1 MIPQAE
7 VKWFGSQIFWVVVFF
22 LLNYLVS
29 FVAFERL
36 RKKRISFKYF
46 LSMKTEQLESINREI
61 LLLESEV
68 HELKELEIKEKE
80 FIKNYLYEKMRR
92 ELDEKVLKARNTLQE
107 ERYQIL
113 QMRDFVKQSISMQEN
128 QYIYEKPL
136 AILVQ
141 KLGV

>member
-1 MIPQAE
+1 M
-7 VKWFGSQIFWVVVFF
+7 
-22 LLNYLVS
+22 
-29 FVAFERL
+29 
-36 RKKRISFKYF
+36 
-46 LSMKTEQLESINREI
+46 
-61 LLLESEV
+61 